1 MCSSGISSAV
11 FLTGNWTARCN
22 QEPRVVNC
30 SVVLGSDTWLLVL
43 EMWFTQSI
51 RGAKSLALN
60 QHNGNGS
67 SWVLPVGETVC
78 HREGIT
84 SAEALELIVLLFR
97 IRNKD
102 F

>member
-1 MCSSGISSAV
+1 M
-11 FLTGNWTARCN
+11 
-22 QEPRVVNC
+22 VNC
-30 SVVLGSDTWLLVL
+30 SVVVGSDSRLLEL

-51 RGAKSLALN
+51 RGAKSLALK
-60 QHNGNGS
+60 QQNGNS
-67 SWVLPVGETVC
+67 STWVLPVGETVC

-97 IRNKD
+97 VRNKD